1 MVFSSYRRFIRHFIS
16 IMAPIINGLK
26 KGPLQWTPKAASSFK
41 EIEEMM
47 SSAPI
52 LRHPDFSKVSKVA
65 CDASRYSISGA
76 LSQERHPIAFFSEKF
91 SKSKRIKYTTHK
103 ELYAL
108 LQSLRH

>member
-1 MVFSSYRRFIRHFIS
+1 MCLLKVSLLTPTKLEPIESSLNTRPLLRLGVFMVFSSYRRFIRHFIS

-65 CDASRYSISGA
+65 CDASRYRHIA
-76 LSQERHPIAFFSEKF
+76 LVER
-91 SKSKRIKYTTHK
+91 
-103 ELYAL
+103 
-108 LQSLRH
+108 